1 MKIVTLVTTEF
12 RRLTATSLARLAL
25 VALMLVPVIYA
36 GLYLWANS
44 DPYGNVKNIPVA
56 LVVEDTGATLNGSPV
71 NYGQQV
77 HDQLIS
83 DGSVKWM
90 DATPD
95 QAAAGIKNGTYD
107 FILTL
112 GPDFST
118 MLTSSGTATPQQAVV
133 QLTTN
138 DTNSFLA
145 TTIAATVAEKVRLG
159 ISEQVGEAAAL
170 QFLNGFATIHENVST
185 AVDGATKL
193 ADGTAQAEAGAS
205 ALASGAAAANSA
217 TGDLANGAATAAA
230 GASTLSDGAAQAANG
245 ASTLS
250 AGATQANAGAQQ
262 LSAGLGTLDSQA
274 SGLPTQTAQLNDVA
288 QHVAT
293 GNAALAESAAPVAS
307 AVQSAADQVPTVR
320 ATIVAQL
327 DALGNAITPQQ
338 KADILAQLDTVGDAI
353 TSGNTKVQTLNGQV
367 DQLSTGA
374 TLVAAGTKQLADDAP
389 TLSGGISSAA
399 SQSEQLAS
407 GTQQVAD
414 GASALASGTQ
424 QVADGAASLA
434 SGTQQLADGA
444 ATLKTGTQQLADGSA
459 ALASGATTLNTGAD
473 QLREGLASGLAQI
486 PNYSGDQAQAAA
498 AVIATPA
505 RVDTDSVTKATTYG
519 AGMAPFFIS
528 LAAWIGIYSLFLI
541 IKPLSKR
548 ALTAMNAPLKV
559 ALAGWIAPAI
569 LGALQM
575 VAVYLVVTLALGFGV
590 ANPPGM
596 LAFMILTSVTFA
608 AIILALN
615 VWLGSVGQFIGLVLM
630 VVQLVTA
637 GGTFPWQTLPGPLAA
652 LHHALPMSY
661 AVDGIRQLMYGGD
674 LILALND
681 AGVLAI
687 WLLGAGAFTYFL
699 ASRTTRSRT
708 LRDLRPSLI
717 G

>member
-1 MKIVTLVTTEF
+1 MKVVTLVTGEF

-56 LVVEDTGATLNGSPV
+56 LVVQDTGATVNGKEV

-77 HDQLIS
+77 HDQLVS

-95 QAAAGIKNGTYD
+95 QAAAGITDGTYD
-107 FILTL
+107 FTLTL
-112 GPDFST
+112 GPDFSKL
-118 MLTSSGTATPQQAVV
+118 LTSAGTATPQQAVV

-145 TTIAATVAEKVRLG
+145 STIAATVAEKVRLS
-159 ISEQVGEAAAL
+159 ISQQVGEAAAL
-170 QFLNGFATIHENVST
+170 QFLNGFSTIHSNVST
-185 AVDGATKL
+185 AVDGANQF
-193 ADGTAQAEAGAS
+193 AGGAAQAQAGAS
-205 ALASGAAAANSA
+205 SLASGAAQVNAGTA
-217 TGDLANGAATAAA
+217 DLASGAGTAASGASTLSSAAAQAAA
-230 GASTLSDGAAQAANG
+230 GASTLASGAAQTN
-245 ASTLS
+245 T
-250 AGATQANAGAQQ
+250 GAQQ
-262 LSAGLGTLDSQA
+262 LS
-274 SGLPTQTAQLNDVA
+274 SGLSTLNSQSSSLPSQTATLNSGAQQVADGNKQLAD
-288 QHVAT
+288 
-293 GNAALAESAAPVAS
+293 GAAPVAA
-307 AVQSAADQVPTVR
+307 AVQDAANEVPTAR
-320 ATIVAQL
+320 ADIVAQL
-327 DALGNAITPQQ
+327 DKTTLTTEQ
-338 KADILAQLDTVGDAI
+338 KDAILAQLDKVGTAI
-353 TSGNTKVQTLNGQV
+353 VSGNTQVQTLNGQIS
-367 DQLSTGA
+367 QLSSGA
-374 TLVAAGTKQLADDAP
+374 AQVAAGTQQLADAAP
-389 TLSGGISSAA
+389 ALSAGISSASSGA
-399 SQSEQLAS
+399 AQVAA
-407 GTQQVAD
+407 GTQQVSD
-414 GASALASGTQ
+414 GAASLADGTQ

-434 SGTQQLADGA
+434 AGTQQLSDGA
-444 ATLKTGTQQLADGSA
+444 ATLKTGTQRLADGSA
-459 ALASGATTLNTGAD
+459 TLATGTASLNTGVD
-473 QLREGLASGLAQI
+473 QLRDGLTSGLAQI
-486 PNYSGDQAQAAA
+486 PNYTGDQAQTAA

-505 RVDTDSVTKATTYG
+505 RVDTDTVTKATTYG

-528 LAAWIGIYSLFLI
+528 LAAWIGIYALFLI

-548 ALTAMNAPLKV
+548 ALTALRAPLKV
-559 ALAGWIAPAI
+559 ALAGWLAPAA

-590 ANPPGM
+590 ANAPGM
-596 LAFMILTSVTFA
+596 LAFMILTSITFA

-661 AVDGIRQLMYGGD
+661 AVDGMRQLMYGGD
-674 LILALND
+674 MMLALND

-687 WLLGAGAFTYFL
+687 WLLAAGALTYLL
-699 ASRTTRSRT
+699 ASRATRSRT